1 MDFCGVFLTVVAV
14 PGFVA
19 ESPGASN
26 LEQLLHTASVS
37 GPSGIYSPQKTK
49 GTVSF
54 DTSRSVNRFHK
65 TSRVL
70 YHSVYWDN
78 YNQYIYHSGGFIKAF
93 RGKLRILEIFLSC
106 CEQWKLN
113 NVHCLDL
120 FYCCFQVRKAAHQ
133 GVNIILR
140 GSSFMTQGETAPPY
154 HPAGSM
160 TAKFCIQVIE
170 QCGGRLRDIL
180 YIGFIVK
187 SYMHS

>member
-1 MDFCGVFLTVVAV
+1 M
-14 PGFVA
+14 PSFVA

-78 YNQYIYHSGGFIKAF
+78 YNQHIYHSGGCIKAF
-93 RGKLRILEIFLSC
+93 RGKLRTFKMSFFPS
-106 CEQWKLN
+106 CEQWMPN
-113 NVHCLDL
+113 YVDCFDMFHFC
-120 FYCCFQVRKAAHQ
+120 FCFFQVRKAAHQ

-140 GSSFMTQGETAPPY
+140 GSTFMTQGETAPPY

-180 YIGFIVK
+180 YIGFIMK